1 MPRTRRSRGSLAR
14 DSVALFVRTTLR
26 ERTLLCKRNIAP
38 TITGSRVAD
47 VAAVRAAAT
56 GSTRNSNNTTTS
68 FRKPKLGRRF

>member
-1 MPRTRRSRGSLAR
+1 M
-14 DSVALFVRTTLR
+14 
-26 ERTLLCKRNIAP
+26 
-38 TITGSRVAD
+38 GSRVAD